1 MLPIDSV
8 QKGRLALRKEKID
21 PSNNMLEETRFPSQ
35 NRESNLNIRD
45 QIINEIINRVKVMNI
60 KELDGW
66 EGIQF
71 EKINTLRNQSNITT
85 EELFVLQDFLDNKFE
100 EMQYQIYLAEYYFNN
115 NESNVGSEE
124 AGTQIW

>member
-1 MLPIDSV
+1 MLTIDSV
-8 QKGRLALRKEKID
+8 QKGRVALRKEKID
-21 PSNNMLEETRFPSQ
+21 SSNNMLEETRFPSQ

-45 QIINEIINRVKVMNI
+45 QIINEIINRVEVMNI

-71 EKINTLRNQSNITT
+71 EKINTLRKQSNITT

-100 EMQYQIYLAEYYFNN
+100 EMQYQIYLAEYYLNN
-115 NESNVGSEE
+115 NESNVG
-124 AGTQIW
+124 